1 MKLATVTV
9 TGNDKPGIIA
19 TTTTTLFENAV
30 NIVSLDEKVINGI
43 FSMVLAADVGK
54 TDFAKLEKDLRKVAK
69 DLDLEIR
76 ANLHDTREKKNL
88 AILVTREPICL
99 EEIVRNCRSG
109 KIRGEPVVV
118 IGNRPDLKD
127 LARKLGLPF
136 QLADGANKE
145 EREKK
150 MVAILKRFNADFVAL
165 ARFMQILSPEFVARF
180 EGRVINIHPSLLPA
194 FPGARP
200 YNQALEAGVEI
211 VGVTAHFVTTDLDRG
226 PVICQ
231 DAFRVNKKDSLEK
244 IRERGQKIEA
254 KVLAKA
260 CELYSKDKLYMQWGK
275 VHFR

>member
-76 ANLHDTREKKNL
+76 ANLHDTRERKNL

-99 EEIVRNCRSG
+99 EEIVRNCRSE

-200 YNQALEAGVEI
+200 YDQALEAGVEI